1 MRACL
6 QPVQFIKI
14 MLLEGPTMIRR
25 DIDHGAHDEYRVKS
39 GPFLDSSMQS
49 AHSQKCRL
57 GGRRQIEMCG
67 DGQ

>member
-1 MRACL
+1 
-6 QPVQFIKI
+6 

-25 DIDHGAHDEYRVKS
+25 DIDHGAHDEYRVNS